1 MCVASA
7 FPIATGKHIGDC
19 DPVPSISASCTP
31 ALEAGD
37 ARSTASITNCVMAG
51 TDGRTK
57 VAKVGPLRARVK
69 SAKVRPTPYVYYPPV
84 GLREG
89 DNQVNRCSLGT
100 AYRASLVGLLL
111 VSSNKL

>member
-1 MCVASA
+1 VCVASA

-84 GLREG
+84 NSTMPAPPPPLTSRHKGTVCG
-89 DNQVNRCSLGT
+89 DDDTPL
-100 AYRASLVGLLL
+100 
-111 VSSNKL
+111 

>member
-69 SAKVRPTPYVYYPPV
+69 SAKVRPTPYVYDPRV
-84 GLREG
+84 GYG
-89 DNQVNRCSLGT
+89 
-100 AYRASLVGLLL
+100 
-111 VSSNKL
+111 